1 MKRKIYVTRK
11 IPASIYDQLV
21 QHLDVKMWEE
31 EDIPVPREVLLKEI
45 KDVDG
50 LFCTIT
56 ETIDEKMI
64 SHAENLKIISNMA
77 VGFNHID
84 VKFANKKGI
93 VVTNTPGVL
102 TETTADL
109 TFALLM
115 ATARRVVEASNYL
128 RNGEWK
134 SWSPMQLIGKDIYG
148 ATIGIIGMGRIGQ
161 ALARRAKG
169 FGMKILYYNR
179 SRKLEIEKE
188 LGAEYCDLDTLLE
201 TSDYVSILIPYS
213 PGVKY
218 LIGNKELQRM
228 KKTAILINTAR
239 GGIIDEQA
247 LYNALKNKE
256 IWAAGLDVFEKEPID
271 LDSPLLT
278 LPNVV
283 TLPHIGSASEATR
296 IKMAEITADN
306 LIQFLEGGDP
316 LTPVII

>member
-213 PGVKY
+213 PDVKY